1 MAGRLLTQWECIM
14 GEPWNREPLVIPV
27 NCQQPDETEREE
39 PCRPDEFKGYSLEL
53 LALLEG

>member
-1 MAGRLLTQWECIM
+1 M
-14 GEPWNREPLVIPV
+14 GEQWNCEPLVVPV
-27 NCQQPDETEREE
+27 NRQQPDEAERDE